1 MSIIKTLSV
10 GNGDMFYIK
19 HGSSNFTIID
29 CNMDENNREDIVNEI
44 ISESKN
50 KDITRFIS
58 THPDEDHIHGLKY
71 LDEKIHILN
80 FYCVENQATKK
91 DETEDF
97 KHYCALRDGEH
108 HYYVYKG
115 CKRKW
120 MNEDD
125 DEKKYGS
132 SGINFLWP
140 QTDNQFYLDALDA
153 AKAGDAFNNLSPI
166 FTYSLQ
172 NGVTCMWMGDMKHDF
187 LENIQDDID
196 WPSVD
201 ILFAPHH
208 GRDSGKVSKKVLEK
222 LTPKVIIVGEAPSE
236 HLNYYN
242 GYNTLTQNSTGN
254 ITFKNEQSKTEIY
267 VENSNYKYDKS
278 FLKNEGICDC
288 ELGVYI
294 GTLML
299 EGK

>member
-19 HGSSNFTIID
+19 HGSDNFTIID
-29 CNMDENNREDIVNEI
+29 CNIIDDLQKQIVEEI
-44 ISESKN
+44 INEK
-50 KDITRFIS
+50 KGKTITRFIS
-58 THPDEDHIHGLKY
+58 THLDDDHIHGLKY
-71 LDEKIHILN
+71 LDEKIDILN
-80 FYCVENQATKK
+80 FYCVENEAIKK
-91 DETEDF
+91 ELTDDF
-97 KHYCALRDGEH
+97 KHYCKLRDGEY
-108 HYYVYKG
+108 HYYVYKN
-115 CKRKW
+115 CERKW
-120 MNEDD
+120 MNISGDNR
-125 DEKKYGS
+125 GS

-140 QTDNQFYLDALDA
+140 ITSNKLYIDELDK
-153 AKAGDAFNNLSPI
+153 AKRGESYNNISPI
-166 FTYSLQ
+166 LTYSLS
-172 NGVTCMWMGDMKHDF
+172 GGITAMWMGDIENDF
-187 LENIQDDID
+187 IEKVKDEID
-196 WPSVD
+196 WVEVD

-208 GRDSGKVSKKVLEK
+208 GRESGKVPSDVLEK
-222 LTPKVIIVGEAPSE
+222 INPKIVIIGEAPSE

-254 ITFKNEQSKTEIY
+254 ITFKNKQSKTEIY

>member
-19 HGSSNFTIID
+19 HGSDNFTIID
-29 CNMDENNREDIVNEI
+29 CNIIDDLQKQVVEEI
-44 ISESKN
+44 INEK
-50 KDITRFIS
+50 KGKTITRFIS
-58 THPDEDHIHGLKY
+58 THPDDDHIHGLKY
-71 LDEKIHILN
+71 LDEKIGILN
-80 FYCVENQATKK
+80 FYCAENEAIKK
-91 DETEDF
+91 ELTDDF
-97 KHYCALRDGEH
+97 KHYCKLRDGEY
-108 HYYVYKG
+108 HYYVYKNCG
-115 CKRKW
+115 RKW
-120 MNEDD
+120 MNISGDNRD
-125 DEKKYGS
+125 S

-140 QTDNQFYLDALDA
+140 ITSNKSYIDELDK
-153 AKAGDAFNNLSPI
+153 AKRGESYNNLSPI
-166 FTYSLQ
+166 FTYSLS
-172 NGVTCMWMGDMKHDF
+172 GGITAMWMGDIENDF
-187 LENIQDDID
+187 MEKVKDDID
-196 WPSVD
+196 WVEVD

-208 GRDSGKVSKKVLEK
+208 GRESGKVPSDVLEK
-222 LTPKVIIVGEAPSE
+222 INPKIVIIGEAPSE

-267 VENSNYKYDKS
+267 VENSNYKYDKP